1 MANMDQLMREY
12 YGIEDVNKADYISQ
26 LGDAYAQSPITQAG
40 LENWNPQGIESLRAK
55 QMFGDT
61 GPLSAGAMDARAM
74 AVGDTG
80 LYVNPLEEQLQKI
93 RNDAARLVPTKGGET
108 LDDWDPMTHPGKELT
123 RLQLQKQY
131 YDPIAEDLTQGWKEE
146 MGHEA
151 SHLGWEYENPYK
163 KYMAQAFGGLN
174 PSGEEV
180 WNHMNDLMYGNPTN
194 LDYLTSPIKRR
205 WSGLSRKGRPMGP
218 MKYQSLYDEATGN
231 WTPAGYKSI
240 QKSGLVPWQ
249 KGMLMQGP
257 TTAAG
262 QRSLQQTSDQV
273 KAQGQAYMD
282 PNRGNVQA
290 PTMTSSQIRQEA
302 DRTGGTR
309 HAGEM
314 TQAAAREAPQPR
326 GNAGYSNVR
335 RYGRARGGIASLWR
349 R

>member
-55 QMFGDT
+55 QMFGGT

-80 LYVNPLEEQLQKI
+80 LYVGSLDEKLQELK
-93 RNDAARLVPTKGGET
+93 DEAARHFPNSPQAQKQ
-108 LDDWDPMTHPGKELT
+108 WYDPM
-123 RLQLQKQY
+123 
-131 YDPIAEDLTQGWKEE
+131 AEDLTQGWKEE

-163 KYMAQAFGGLN
+163 KYMAQAFGGYNL
-174 PSGEEV
+174 SGEEV
-180 WNHMNDLMYGNPTN
+180 WNHMNDLMYGNSTN

-205 WSGLSRKGRPMGP
+205 WSGLPRKGRMDPMR
-218 MKYQSLYDEATGN
+218 YQSLYDEATGN

-314 TQAAAREAPQPR
+314 TQAAAREAPQPSS
-326 GNAGYSNVR
+326 YSNVR
-335 RYGRARGGIASLWR
+335 RYGRARGGIASLWQR
-349 R
+349 